1 MSANTQSVGSGTTPP
16 WIEKE
21 VEAFEALL
29 VSEKK
34 AKSTVKKYL
43 KTLRRFLIFV
53 GKPASQLTNNE
64 MMAWKVDLAERYDEN
79 NSMIPE
85 IAAVNRYLEGVADR
99 KNLTVK
105 QVKRVEKD
113 IVCLTEAEVKAI
125 LDEVRKTRVGTEGYT
140 EGFDF
145 SRRNYAA
152 ICLMYYGGLR
162 SEEVASV
169 RISGLDLD
177 KKRLRVTKGKGNDYS
192 NVNIASEAVSAI
204 RDYLQDGR
212 PLPSP
217 GMEDYLMLSSGGKRL
232 PRSALWKMVKMTA
245 FRAGIEK
252 NVYPHIFRHSMIT
265 HMAEKGLSAPFI
277 KAQSRHKKLDT
288 VQKYIHLSHKSVRD
302 EYDKVFE
309 PPSEPGLIPAPEKLP
324 ERKEVAYPEP
334 NPIDLRE
341 RILLRYL
348 DGEISDER
356 LEKALSLVDQQSRK
370 QHKEGG
376 DTIPGYF

>member
-1 MSANTQSVGSGTTPP
+1 MSANTQSVSSGTTPP
-16 WIEKE
+16 WVEEE
-21 VEAFEALL
+21 VEAFRGLL
-29 VSEKK
+29 KSEKK
-34 AKSTVKKYL
+34 AKSTVRKYL
-43 KTLRRFLIFV
+43 KTLRMFLIFV

-85 IAAVNRYLEGVADR
+85 IAAVNRYLESVADR
-99 KNLTVK
+99 KDLKVK
-105 QVKRVEKD
+105 QVKRIEKD

-125 LDEVRKTRVGTEGYT
+125 LDEARKTRVGTEGYT
-140 EGFDF
+140 EDFDF

-192 NVNIASEAVSAI
+192 NVNITGEAVSAI
-204 RDYLQDGR
+204 RDYLENGR
-212 PLPSP
+212 PSPSP
-217 GMEDYLMLSSGGKRL
+217 GMEDYLMLSSGGKRI
-232 PRSALWKMVKMTA
+232 PRNALWKMVKITA

-252 NVYPHIFRHSMIT
+252 NAYPHIFRHSMIT

-309 PPSEPGLIPAPEKLP
+309 PSSEPDRLPAPEKPP
-324 ERKEVAYPEP
+324 EKTEIDRPGDD
-334 NPIDLRE
+334 PIDLRE
-341 RILLRYL
+341 RILLKYL
-348 DGEISDER
+348 DNEISDEKLER
-356 LEKALSLVDQQSRK
+356 LLFLVDQQPGKGQKNGR
-370 QHKEGG
+370 ELM
-376 DTIPGYF
+376 PGYI